1 MPVAFDTLKAAKRLQ
16 DEAGFSEKQA
26 GVLVSTLAEGVG
38 ENLATKAD
46 IEAEFRAV
54 RAEMQASDERT
65 QAEFKAIR
73 SEVQALD
80 ERTQAEF
87 KAIRSEM
94 QVLRTEM
101 QASDER
107 TQAGF
112 AAMRSEFQAIRSEMQ
127 ARDAGTDARE
137 QRLKLHLGAMVA
149 GGVGIILGS
158 IGIVTAIIL
167 TAG

>member
-26 GVLVSTLAEGVG
+26 GVLVSTLAEGLG

-65 QAEFKAIR
+65 QAGFEAIR
-73 SEVQALD
+73 A
-80 ERTQAEF
+80 
-87 KAIRSEM
+87 
-94 QVLRTEM
+94 EM

-107 TQAGF
+107 TQAEF
-112 AAMRSEFQAIRSEMQ
+112 RAVRAEAQASDERTQAEFRAVRAAMQASDERMQAGFEAIRSGMRE
-127 ARDAGTDARE
+127 RE
-137 QRLKLHLGAMVA
+137 QRLKVSLGGMVA
-149 GGVGIILGS
+149 TATVIVLAS

-167 TAG
+167 TSG

>member
-46 IEAEFRAV
+46 VDAIRTATKADIESV
-54 RAEMQASDERT
+54 RSEM
-65 QAEFKAIR
+65 QAEFKA
-73 SEVQALD
+73 V
-80 ERTQAEF
+80 
-87 KAIRSEM
+87 RSEM
-94 QVLRTEM
+94 QVIRTEM

-149 GGVGIILGS
+149 SATVIVLAS
-158 IGIVTAIIL
+158 VGIVTAIIL

>member
-46 IEAEFRAV
+46 IEAE
-54 RAEMQASDERT
+54 SH
-65 QAEFKAIR
+65 
-73 SEVQALD
+73 AL
-80 ERTQAEF
+80 
-87 KAIRSEM
+87 
-94 QVLRTEM
+94 
-101 QASDER
+101 
-107 TQAGF
+107 
-112 AAMRSEFQAIRSEMQ
+112 RSEMQ
-127 ARDAGTDARE
+127 AIHSEMQVIRAEGDARE
-137 QRLKLHLGAMVA
+137 QRLMLHMGRLVV
-149 GGVGIILGS
+149 GGVGVVLAS

>member
-46 IEAEFRAV
+46 IEAE
-54 RAEMQASDERT
+54 SH
-65 QAEFKAIR
+65 
-73 SEVQALD
+73 ALH
-80 ERTQAEF
+80 
-87 KAIRSEM
+87 SEM
-94 QVLRTEM
+94 QVLRTEIQAIDERTQAGFAAIRSEM

-112 AAMRSEFQAIRSEMQ
+112 AAIRAE
-127 ARDAGTDARE
+127 ADTRE

-149 GGVGIILGS
+149 SATVIVLAS

>member
-26 GVLVSTLAEGVG
+26 GVLVSTLAEGLG

-65 QAEFKAIR
+65 QAEFGAVR
-73 SEVQALD
+73 G
-80 ERTQAEF
+80 
-87 KAIRSEM
+87 
-94 QVLRTEM
+94 EM

-112 AAMRSEFQAIRSEMQ
+112 EAIRSEM
-127 ARDAGTDARE
+127 RERE
-137 QRLKLHLGAMVA
+137 QRMKVSMGRMFASATVIVLA
-149 GGVGIILGS
+149 S

-167 TAG
+167 TSG